1 MTVIQ
6 ILWVWLFHRYLSHL
20 SFPSSF
26 QFLNCC
32 WRKFKMF
39 CPTLWKEMCTCIQET
54 TISSFIFLTKQP
66 CDFCCCFQEKNIE
79 PPSRQGHKRVR
90 QNMFWKHCNFF
101 CILSPDF
108 CGRNIAMGRLLNRR
122 EGDLSTYGI
131 CSHAIVRVWRIW
143 WIYKHFRN

>member
-6 ILWVWLFHRYLSHL
+6 ILWVWLLHRYLSHL

-26 QFLNCC
+26 SSWIVVGESLKCFVVLCEKKCASVFKKLQFQASFSSRNN
-32 WRKFKMF
+32 RVTFAVVFK
-39 CPTLWKEMCTCIQET
+39 K
-54 TISSFIFLTKQP
+54 
-66 CDFCCCFQEKNIE
+66 KNIE

-122 EGDLSTYGI
+122 EEDLSTYGI